1 MNNSK
6 KAIRDYETVRVD
18 VRNFD
23 AIDDDYVYG
32 EIQRSMELAGV
43 LCYEVRLRGTD
54 TYIVVNADRVQEVR
68 LHRTDTYVVANDDK
82 AQEVEK
88 HDKHYLES
96 VVEPIKVMEKMF
108 TKEELK
114 GFIKGN
120 ILKYR
125 LRMGHKDDIQKE
137 MDKIRVYE
145 QWLAKLE
152 RGEALTDAD

>member
-1 MNNSK
+1 MSNSK
-6 KAIRDYETVRVD
+6 KVLRDYETVRVD

-23 AIDDDYVYG
+23 AIDGDYVYG
-32 EIQRSMELAGV
+32 EIQRNMDFAGV

-54 TYIVVNADRVQEVR
+54 VSIIVKWDKVQK
-68 LHRTDTYVVANDDK
+68 VAEEDN
-82 AQEVEK
+82 K
-88 HDKHYLES
+88 HDKHYLEA

-145 QWLAKLE
+145 QWLENLE
-152 RGEALTDAD
+152 RGEALIDEN

>member
-1 MNNSK
+1 MSNSK
-6 KAIRDYETVRVD
+6 KVLRDYETVRVD
-18 VRNFD
+18 VRNFN
-23 AIDDDYVYG
+23 AIDGDYVYG
-32 EIQRSMELAGV
+32 EIQRNMDIAGV

-54 TYIVVNADRVQEVR
+54 TYIVVNEDRVQ
-68 LHRTDTYVVANDDK
+68 K
-82 AQEVEK
+82 VEEYAK
-88 HDKHYLES
+88 HDKHYLEA
-96 VVEPIKVMEKMF
+96 VVEPIKVMEKLF

-137 MDKIRVYE
+137 MDKILVYE

>member
-6 KAIRDYETVRVD
+6 KVLRDYETVRVD
-18 VRNFD
+18 VRNFN
-23 AIDDDYVYG
+23 AIDGDYVYG
-32 EIQRSMELAGV
+32 EIQRSMNLAGV

-54 TYIVVNADRVQEVR
+54 TYIVVNADKVQEV
-68 LHRTDTYVVANDDK
+68 V
-82 AQEVEK
+82 K

-96 VVEPIKVMEKMF
+96 VVEPIKVMEKLF

>member
-6 KAIRDYETVRVD
+6 KVLRDYETVRVD
-18 VRNFD
+18 VRKFD
-23 AIDDDYVYG
+23 GIDDDYVYG
-32 EIQRSMELAGV
+32 EIQRHMELAGV

-54 TYIVVNADRVQEVR
+54 TYIIVSEDRVQKVGEC
-68 LHRTDTYVVANDDK
+68 D
-82 AQEVEK
+82 K
-88 HDKHYLES
+88 HDKHYLEA
-96 VVEPIKVMEKMF
+96 VVEPIKVMEKLF

-137 MDKIRVYE
+137 MDKILVYE

>member
-1 MNNSK
+1 MSNSK
-6 KAIRDYETVRVD
+6 KVLRDYETVRVD

-23 AIDDDYVYG
+23 AIDGDYVYG
-32 EIQRSMELAGV
+32 EIQRNIDIAGV

-54 TYIVVNADRVQEVR
+54 TYIVVNEDRVQK
-68 LHRTDTYVVANDDK
+68 VAEEDN
-82 AQEVEK
+82 K
-88 HDKHYLES
+88 HDKHYLEA

-145 QWLAKLE
+145 QWLEKLE
-152 RGEALTDAD
+152 RGEALIDEN

>member
-1 MNNSK
+1 MRNSK
-6 KAIRDYETVRVD
+6 KVLRDYETVRVD
-18 VRNFD
+18 LRNFD
-23 AIDDDYVYG
+23 AIDGDYAYG
-32 EIQRSMELAGV
+32 EIQRNMDIAGV

-54 TYIVVNADRVQEVR
+54 TYIVVNEDRVQKVGEY
-68 LHRTDTYVVANDDK
+68 D
-82 AQEVEK
+82 K
-88 HDKHYLES
+88 HDKHYLEA
-96 VVEPIKVMEKMF
+96 VVEPIKVMEKLF

-125 LRMGHKDDIQKE
+125 LRMGHKDGIQKE

>member
-6 KAIRDYETVRVD
+6 KVIRDFETVRVD
-18 VRNFD
+18 VRNFN
-23 AIDDDYVYG
+23 AIDGDYVYG
-32 EIQRSMELAGV
+32 EIQRSMNLAGV

-54 TYIVVNADRVQEVR
+54 TYIVVKEDKVQEVG
-68 LHRTDTYVVANDDK
+68 
-82 AQEVEK
+82 K

-96 VVEPIKVMEKMF
+96 VVEPIKVMEKLF

>member
-1 MNNSK
+1 MNKSK
-6 KAIRDYETVRVD
+6 KVLRDYETVRVD

-54 TYIVVNADRVQEVR
+54 TYIVVNEDRVQSVKEE
-68 LHRTDTYVVANDDK
+68 DN
-82 AQEVEK
+82 K
-88 HDKHYLES
+88 HDKHYLEA
-96 VVEPIKVMEKMF
+96 VVEPIKVMEKLF

>member
-1 MNNSK
+1 MK
-6 KAIRDYETVRVD
+6 KVIRDFETVRVD

-23 AIDDDYVYG
+23 AIDGDYVYG
-32 EIQRSMELAGV
+32 EIQRSMNLAGV
-43 LCYEVRLRGTD
+43 VCYEVRLRGTD
-54 TYIVVNADRVQEVR
+54 TYIVVKE
-68 LHRTDTYVVANDDK
+68 DK
-82 AQEVEK
+82 VQEVEK

-96 VVEPIKVMEKMF
+96 VVEPIKVMEKLF

>member
-1 MNNSK
+1 MK
-6 KAIRDYETVRVD
+6 KVLRDYETVRVD
-18 VRNFD
+18 VRKFD

-32 EIQRSMELAGV
+32 EIQRHMELAGV

-54 TYIVVNADRVQEVR
+54 TYIVVSEDRVQ
-68 LHRTDTYVVANDDK
+68 K
-82 AQEVEK
+82 VEE
-88 HDKHYLES
+88 HDKHYLEA

>member
-6 KAIRDYETVRVD
+6 KVLRDFETVRVD

-23 AIDDDYVYG
+23 AIDGDYVYG
-32 EIQRSMELAGV
+32 EIQRSMHLAGV
-43 LCYEVRLRGTD
+43 VCYEVRLRGTD
-54 TYIVVNADRVQEVR
+54 TYIVVKADKVQEV
-68 LHRTDTYVVANDDK
+68 D
-82 AQEVEK
+82 K

-96 VVEPIKVMEKMF
+96 VVEPIKVMEKLF

-152 RGEALTDAD
+152 RGEALTDAN

>member
-1 MNNSK
+1 MSNSK
-6 KAIRDYETVRVD
+6 KVLRDYETVRVD

-23 AIDDDYVYG
+23 AIDGDYVYG
-32 EIQRSMELAGV
+32 EIQRNMDFAGV

-54 TYIVVNADRVQEVR
+54 VSIIVKWDKVQI
-68 LHRTDTYVVANDDK
+68 VAEEDN
-82 AQEVEK
+82 K
-88 HDKHYLES
+88 HDKHYLEA

-145 QWLAKLE
+145 QWLEKLE
-152 RGEALTDAD
+152 RGEALIDEN

>member
-1 MNNSK
+1 MK
-6 KAIRDYETVRVD
+6 KVIRDFETVRVD

-23 AIDDDYVYG
+23 AIDGDYVYG
-32 EIQRSMELAGV
+32 EIQRSMNLAGV

-54 TYIVVNADRVQEVR
+54 TYIVVKEDKVQEV
-68 LHRTDTYVVANDDK
+68 D
-82 AQEVEK
+82 K

-96 VVEPIKVMEKMF
+96 VVEPIKVMEKLF

>member
-6 KAIRDYETVRVD
+6 KVLRDYETVRVD

-23 AIDDDYVYG
+23 AIDGDYVYG
-32 EIQRSMELAGV
+32 EIQRSMNLAGV

-54 TYIVVNADRVQEVR
+54 TYIVVNADKVQEV
-68 LHRTDTYVVANDDK
+68 D
-82 AQEVEK
+82 K

-96 VVEPIKVMEKMF
+96 VVEPIKVMEKLF

>member
-1 MNNSK
+1 MKNV
-6 KAIRDYETVRVD
+6 IRDFETVRVD

-23 AIDDDYVYG
+23 AIDGDYVYG
-32 EIQRSMELAGV
+32 EIQRSMKLAGV

-54 TYIVVNADRVQEVR
+54 TYIVVKADRVQKV
-68 LHRTDTYVVANDDK
+68 D
-82 AQEVEK
+82 K

-96 VVEPIKVMEKMF
+96 VVEPIKVMEKLF

>member
-1 MNNSK
+1 MSNPNK
-6 KAIRDYETVRVD
+6 VFRDYEIVKVD
-18 VRNFD
+18 VHDFD
-23 AIDDDYVYG
+23 LIEGDYAYG
-32 EIQRSMELAGV
+32 EILRHMTDFFGV
-43 LCYEVRLRGTD
+43 LCYEVRLRGAD
-54 TYIVVNADRVQEVR
+54 MSIIVNWDRVQIAAEEDN
-68 LHRTDTYVVANDDK
+68 T
-82 AQEVEK
+82 
-88 HDKHYLES
+88 HDKHYLEA

-108 TKEELK
+108 NKEELK

>member
-6 KAIRDYETVRVD
+6 KVLHDFETVRVD

-23 AIDDDYVYG
+23 AIDGDYVYG
-32 EIQRSMELAGV
+32 EIQRSMNLAGV

-54 TYIVVNADRVQEVR
+54 TYIVVKADKVQEVG
-68 LHRTDTYVVANDDK
+68 
-82 AQEVEK
+82 K

-96 VVEPIKVMEKMF
+96 VVEPIKVMEKLF

-125 LRMGHKDDIQKE
+125 LRMGHKDAIQKE

>member
-6 KAIRDYETVRVD
+6 KVIRDFETVRVD

-23 AIDDDYVYG
+23 AIDGDYVYG
-32 EIQRSMELAGV
+32 EIQRSMNLAGV

-54 TYIVVNADRVQEVR
+54 TYIVVKADKVQEVG
-68 LHRTDTYVVANDDK
+68 
-82 AQEVEK
+82 K

-137 MDKIRVYE
+137 MDKISVYE

-152 RGEALTDAD
+152 RGEALTDAN

>member
-1 MNNSK
+1 MK
-6 KAIRDYETVRVD
+6 KVIRDFETVRVD
-18 VRNFD
+18 VRNFN
-23 AIDDDYVYG
+23 AIDGDYVYG
-32 EIQRSMELAGV
+32 EIQRSMNLAGV
-43 LCYEVRLRGTD
+43 VCYEVRLRGTD
-54 TYIVVNADRVQEVR
+54 TYIVVKEDKVQEV
-68 LHRTDTYVVANDDK
+68 V
-82 AQEVEK
+82 K

-96 VVEPIKVMEKMF
+96 VVEPIKVMEKLF

>member
-6 KAIRDYETVRVD
+6 KVIRDFETVSVD

-23 AIDDDYVYG
+23 AIDEDYAYG
-32 EIQRSMELAGV
+32 EIQRSMNLAGV

-54 TYIVVNADRVQEVR
+54 TYVIVKADKV
-68 LHRTDTYVVANDDK
+68 
-82 AQEVEK
+82 QEVEK

-96 VVEPIKVMEKMF
+96 VVEPIKVMEKLF

>member
-6 KAIRDYETVRVD
+6 KVLSDYETVRVD

-23 AIDDDYVYG
+23 AIDEDYAYG
-32 EIQRSMELAGV
+32 EIQRSMNLAGV

-54 TYIVVNADRVQEVR
+54 TYVIVKADKVQEVG
-68 LHRTDTYVVANDDK
+68 
-82 AQEVEK
+82 K

>member
-6 KAIRDYETVRVD
+6 KVLRDFETVRVD
-18 VRNFD
+18 VHNFD
-23 AIDDDYVYG
+23 AIDGDYVYG
-32 EIQRSMELAGV
+32 EIQRSMNLAGV
-43 LCYEVRLRGTD
+43 VCYEVRLRGTD
-54 TYIVVNADRVQEVR
+54 TYIVVKEDKVQEVG
-68 LHRTDTYVVANDDK
+68 
-82 AQEVEK
+82 K

-96 VVEPIKVMEKMF
+96 VVEPIKVMEKLF

-152 RGEALTDAD
+152 RGEALTDAN

>member
-1 MNNSK
+1 MNNLK
-6 KAIRDYETVRVD
+6 KVLRDYETVRVD

-23 AIDDDYVYG
+23 AIDGDYVYG
-32 EIQRSMELAGV
+32 ETQRSMNLAGV
-43 LCYEVRLRGTD
+43 VCYEVRLRGTD
-54 TYIVVNADRVQEVR
+54 TYIVVKADKV
-68 LHRTDTYVVANDDK
+68 
-82 AQEVEK
+82 QEVEK

-96 VVEPIKVMEKMF
+96 VVEPIKVMEKLF

-145 QWLAKLE
+145 QWLPKLE

>member
-6 KAIRDYETVRVD
+6 KVIRDYETVRVD
-18 VRNFD
+18 VRNFN
-23 AIDDDYVYG
+23 AIDGDYVYG

-54 TYIVVNADRVQEVR
+54 TYIVVKEDKVQEVG
-68 LHRTDTYVVANDDK
+68 
-82 AQEVEK
+82 K

-96 VVEPIKVMEKMF
+96 VVEPIKVMEKLF

-152 RGEALTDAD
+152 RGEALTDAN

>member
-6 KAIRDYETVRVD
+6 KVLRDYETVRVD
-18 VRNFD
+18 VRKFD
-23 AIDDDYVYG
+23 AIDGDYVYG
-32 EIQRSMELAGV
+32 EIQRSMDLAVV

-54 TYIVVNADRVQEVR
+54 TYIVVKADKVQEVG
-68 LHRTDTYVVANDDK
+68 N
-82 AQEVEK
+82 

-96 VVEPIKVMEKMF
+96 VVEPIKVMEKLF

-137 MDKIRVYE
+137 LDKIRVYE
-145 QWLAKLE
+145 QWLVKLE

>member
-6 KAIRDYETVRVD
+6 KVLRDYETVRVD

-32 EIQRSMELAGV
+32 EIQRSMNLAGV
-43 LCYEVRLRGTD
+43 LCYEVRLSGTD
-54 TYIVVNADRVQEVR
+54 TYIVVNADRVQEV
-68 LHRTDTYVVANDDK
+68 D
-82 AQEVEK
+82 K

-125 LRMGHKDDIQKE
+125 LRVGHKDDIQKE

>member
-1 MNNSK
+1 MK
-6 KAIRDYETVRVD
+6 KVLRDFETVRVD
-18 VRNFD
+18 VRKFD
-23 AIDDDYVYG
+23 AIDGDYVYG
-32 EIQRSMELAGV
+32 EIQRSMTLAGV

-54 TYIVVNADRVQEVR
+54 TYIVVSEDRVQ
-68 LHRTDTYVVANDDK
+68 K
-82 AQEVEK
+82 VEEHDK

-96 VVEPIKVMEKMF
+96 VVEPIKVMEKLF

-152 RGEALTDAD
+152 RGEALTDED

>member
-6 KAIRDYETVRVD
+6 KVLRDYETVRVD

-32 EIQRSMELAGV
+32 EIQRSMNLAGV

-54 TYIVVNADRVQEVR
+54 TYIVVNADRVQEV
-68 LHRTDTYVVANDDK
+68 D
-82 AQEVEK
+82 K

-96 VVEPIKVMEKMF
+96 VVEPIKVMEKLF

-145 QWLAKLE
+145 QWLVKLE

>member
-6 KAIRDYETVRVD
+6 KVLRDFETVRVD
-18 VRNFD
+18 VRNFN
-23 AIDDDYVYG
+23 AIDGDYVYG

-43 LCYEVRLRGTD
+43 VCYEVRLRGTD
-54 TYIVVNADRVQEVR
+54 TYIVVKE
-68 LHRTDTYVVANDDK
+68 DK
-82 AQEVEK
+82 VQEVEK

-96 VVEPIKVMEKMF
+96 VVEPIKVMEKLF

-152 RGEALTDAD
+152 RGEALTNAD

>member
-1 MNNSK
+1 MNNAK
-6 KAIRDYETVRVD
+6 KVIRDYETVRVD

-54 TYIVVNADRVQEVR
+54 TYIVVNEDRVQIVG
-68 LHRTDTYVVANDDK
+68 D
-82 AQEVEK
+82 K
-88 HDKHYLES
+88 HDKHYLEA

>member
-1 MNNSK
+1 MK
-6 KAIRDYETVRVD
+6 KVIRDFETVRVD
-18 VRNFD
+18 VRNFN
-23 AIDDDYVYG
+23 AIDGDYVYG
-32 EIQRSMELAGV
+32 EIQRSMNLAGV
-43 LCYEVRLRGTD
+43 VCYEVRLRGTD
-54 TYIVVNADRVQEVR
+54 TYIVVKEDKVQEVG
-68 LHRTDTYVVANDDK
+68 
-82 AQEVEK
+82 K

-96 VVEPIKVMEKMF
+96 VVEPIKVMEKLF

>member
-6 KAIRDYETVRVD
+6 KVIRDFETVRVD
-18 VRNFD
+18 VRNFN
-23 AIDDDYVYG
+23 AIDGDYVYG
-32 EIQRSMELAGV
+32 EIQRSMNLAGV
-43 LCYEVRLRGTD
+43 VCYEVRLRGTD
-54 TYIVVNADRVQEVR
+54 TYIVVKADKVQEVG
-68 LHRTDTYVVANDDK
+68 
-82 AQEVEK
+82 K

-96 VVEPIKVMEKMF
+96 VVEPIKVMEKLF

-145 QWLAKLE
+145 HWLAKLE

>member
-6 KAIRDYETVRVD
+6 KVLRDYETVRVD

-32 EIQRSMELAGV
+32 EIQRSMNLAGV

-54 TYIVVNADRVQEVR
+54 TYIVVNADRVQEV
-68 LHRTDTYVVANDDK
+68 
-82 AQEVEK
+82 EK

-96 VVEPIKVMEKMF
+96 VVEPIKVMEKLF

-145 QWLAKLE
+145 QWLVKLE

>member
-6 KAIRDYETVRVD
+6 KVLRDFETVRVD

-23 AIDDDYVYG
+23 AIDGDYVYG

-43 LCYEVRLRGTD
+43 VCYEVRLRGTD
-54 TYIVVNADRVQEVR
+54 TYIVVKEDKVQEVG
-68 LHRTDTYVVANDDK
+68 
-82 AQEVEK
+82 K

-96 VVEPIKVMEKMF
+96 VVEPIKVMEKLF

-137 MDKIRVYE
+137 MAKIRVYE

>member
-6 KAIRDYETVRVD
+6 KVLRDYETVRVD
-18 VRNFD
+18 VHNFD
-23 AIDDDYVYG
+23 AIDGDYVYG
-32 EIQRSMELAGV
+32 EIQRSMNLAGV
-43 LCYEVRLRGTD
+43 VCYEVRLRGTD
-54 TYIVVNADRVQEVR
+54 TYIVVKEDKVQEVG
-68 LHRTDTYVVANDDK
+68 
-82 AQEVEK
+82 K

-96 VVEPIKVMEKMF
+96 VVEPIKVMEKLF
-108 TKEELK
+108 TEEELK

>member
-6 KAIRDYETVRVD
+6 KVLRDYETVRVD
-18 VRNFD
+18 VRNFN
-23 AIDDDYVYG
+23 AIDGDYVYG
-32 EIQRSMELAGV
+32 EIQRSMNLAGV
-43 LCYEVRLRGTD
+43 VCYEVRLRGTD
-54 TYIVVNADRVQEVR
+54 TYIVVKADKVQEVG
-68 LHRTDTYVVANDDK
+68 
-82 AQEVEK
+82 K

-96 VVEPIKVMEKMF
+96 VVEPIKVMEKLF

>member
-1 MNNSK
+1 MK
-6 KAIRDYETVRVD
+6 KVLRDYETVRVD
-18 VRNFD
+18 VRKFD

-32 EIQRSMELAGV
+32 EIQRHMELAGV

-54 TYIVVNADRVQEVR
+54 TYILVSEDRVR
-68 LHRTDTYVVANDDK
+68 K
-82 AQEVEK
+82 VEEHDN
-88 HDKHYLES
+88 HDKHYLEA
-96 VVEPIKVMEKMF
+96 VVEPIKVMEKLF

-145 QWLAKLE
+145 QWLVKIE

>member
-6 KAIRDYETVRVD
+6 KVIRDFETVRVD

-23 AIDDDYVYG
+23 AIDGDYVYG
-32 EIQRSMELAGV
+32 EIQRHMELAGV

-54 TYIVVNADRVQEVR
+54 TYIVVKADKVQEVG
-68 LHRTDTYVVANDDK
+68 
-82 AQEVEK
+82 K

-96 VVEPIKVMEKMF
+96 VVEPIKVMEKLF

>member
-6 KAIRDYETVRVD
+6 KVLHDFETVRVD
-18 VRNFD
+18 VRNFN
-23 AIDDDYVYG
+23 AIDSDYVYG
-32 EIQRSMELAGV
+32 EIQRSMNLAGV

-54 TYIVVNADRVQEVR
+54 TYIVVKADKVQEVG
-68 LHRTDTYVVANDDK
+68 
-82 AQEVEK
+82 K

-96 VVEPIKVMEKMF
+96 VVEPIKVMEKLF

>member
-1 MNNSK
+1 MSNPK
-6 KAIRDYETVRVD
+6 RVLRDYESVKVD
-18 VRNFD
+18 VHDFD
-23 AIDDDYVYG
+23 QIEGNYAYG
-32 EIQRSMELAGV
+32 EILRHMTDFLGV

-54 TYIVVNADRVQEVR
+54 TYIVVNEDRVQKVGE
-68 LHRTDTYVVANDDK
+68 YN
-82 AQEVEK
+82 K
-88 HDKHYLES
+88 HDKHYLEA

-152 RGEALTDAD
+152 RGEALIDEN